1 MKPSFKIFSTYL
13 WNGKR
18 AITTGYYSLWYK
30 IFSNNVVWTNL
41 PNTNKMCRSP
51 NHRALSLSFFFLPFS
66 LCSCL
71 WLVIKKRDG
80 PVITLLDDRVIK
92 NLFTAHSLMLSG
104 TDGEADV
111 GRKLIDTMVMM
122 IIGSVHNNTDLL
134 PPSTEE

>member
-1 MKPSFKIFSTYL
+1 
-13 WNGKR
+13 
-18 AITTGYYSLWYK
+18 
-30 IFSNNVVWTNL
+30 
-41 PNTNKMCRSP
+41 
-51 NHRALSLSFFFLPFS
+51 
-66 LCSCL
+66 
-71 WLVIKKRDG
+71 VIKKRDG